1 MPKQYHQHVSW
12 SWFHSFFALSKKCW
26 VCPQHGGRIKGHNSV
41 VCMTHKCDA
50 RPHII
55 LSSIFSIPKSLH
67 FEYLFKIFN
76 SRRPGWLKNQLCIFS
91 ACKLFLLDRRVPLQ
105 NSCVLHSPLNQI
117 ELQYLPRVALHH
129 LKQLSATVSALADY
143 PAMSLYLSVD
153 K

>member
-26 VCPQHGGRIKGHNSV
+26 VYPQHGGRVRGHNSV

-105 NSCVLHSPLNQI
+105 NSCVLHPPLKSD
-117 ELQYLPRVALHH
+117 RVAIPSSSCIAPLE
-129 LKQLSATVSALADY
+129 ATQCNRLGISRLPCYVF
-143 PAMSLYLSVD
+143 VFVCW
-153 K
+153 